1 MKKNSPAYP
10 FQLILENNTPYTT
23 ISVQISQILFSKQ
36 KQTFQKILFSWNIMA
51 WNKIYVNIGHYSV
64 CNVFKRVILKFIG
77 PERNEVFNVDNSE
90 WLKFLTGTRLRLR
103 QLVDHKYWHNF
114 SDCVNPIC
122 SCGQEIET
130 SVHVLLH
137 YSNYHCARQTLFK
150 YKENWFNYFN
160 AKWISITKLLLFS
173 NEKLKAAQSKSILA
187 STIEF
192 LQAID
197 RFKTS
202 LFN

>member
-1 MKKNSPAYP
+1 
-10 FQLILENNTPYTT
+10 
-23 ISVQISQILFSKQ
+23 
-36 KQTFQKILFSWNIMA
+36 MA
-51 WNKIYVNIGHYSV
+51 WNKIYVNIGHHSV
-64 CNVFKRVILKFIG
+64 CNVFKRVILKFIR

-90 WLKFLTGTRLRLR
+90 WIKFLTGTRLRLR

-114 SDCVNPIC
+114 QDCINPIC

-160 AKWISITKLLLFS
+160 AKWTSITRLLLFS